1 MIANNFFR
9 ALADFFTDVLFIPFD
24 KLRFSGD
31 WWISNIPNFIL
42 FVIGSIAF
50 VFWMKQLQKHRKEA
64 NL

>member
-9 ALADFFTDVLFIPFD
+9 ALADFFTNILFVPFD

-31 WWISNIPNFIL
+31 WWVSNTLNFLL
-42 FVIGSIAF
+42 FVVGLVAF
-50 VFWMKQLQKHRKEA
+50 YFWMTQLKKYSKGT

>member
-9 ALADFFTDVLFIPFD
+9 ALADFFTNILFVPFN

-31 WWISNIPNFIL
+31 WWASNTVNFLL
-42 FVIGSIAF
+42 FIVGLVAF
-50 VFWMKQLQKHRKEA
+50 YFWMTQLKKYSKGA

>member
-9 ALADFFTDVLFIPFD
+9 ALADFFNNVLFIPFD

-31 WWISNIPNFIL
+31 WWISNIPNFML
-42 FVIGSIAF
+42 FIIGLTAF
-50 VFWMKQLQKHRKEA
+50 TFWMSQLKKHSKGA